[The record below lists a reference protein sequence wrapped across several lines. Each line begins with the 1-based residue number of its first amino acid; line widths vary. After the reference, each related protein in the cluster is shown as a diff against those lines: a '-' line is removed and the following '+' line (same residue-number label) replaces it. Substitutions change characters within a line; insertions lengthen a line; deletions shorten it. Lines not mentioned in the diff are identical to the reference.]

1 MFTRRIVL
9 DGGRRASNYFFTSHQ
24 ENDSILWFGN
34 RGYGAYRMNVKTEVM
49 MPFRFDQEVSNQAV
63 NDIFA
68 ILSNK
73 KGYWLGTSFGLT
85 HMQSP
90 GNYRVYNE
98 ADGFPNN
105 TVHGI
110 LEDGEHNLWL
120 STNQGVV
127 RFNIEANTV
136 QAYNRQNNL
145 EVTEFSDGAFFK
157 DERTGT
163 LFFGGTN
170 GFITINENDLTA
182 MEYMPKL
189 QFYRLSI
196 FGKEYNIYHF
206 LRQDKD
212 VEVLEL
218 DRERLF
224 YNGCFL
230 QSSTRSIHS
239 LGEMPE

>member
-1 MFTRRIVL
+1 M
-9 DGGRRASNYFFTSHQ
+9 
-24 ENDSILWFGN
+24 
-34 RGYGAYRMNVKTEVM
+34 
-49 MPFRFDQEVSNQAV
+49 
-63 NDIFA
+63 
-68 ILSNK
+68 
-73 KGYWLGTSFGLT
+73 
-85 HMQSP
+85 
-90 GNYRVYNE
+90 
-98 ADGFPNN
+98 
-105 TVHGI
+105 
-110 LEDGEHNLWL
+110 EDGEHNLWL

-206 LRQDKD
+206 LRQDN
-212 VEVLEL
+212 VWNVLKL
-218 DRERLF
+218 YYGIIF
-224 YNGCFL
+224 
-230 QSSTRSIHS
+230 
-239 LGEMPE
+239 